1 MAAVKAWLLG
11 VTLTAL
17 AAGLARQLAPQGR
30 EQAAVRLVGGLLLVL
45 ALLRPIAALRW
56 EDLPALE
63 AGSFSAQTEEQA
75 RAYRQEQTDALSAI
89 IAERLEAYIWDK
101 GCELGLELA
110 VTVTCAET
118 ESGVPLPDAVTIAGP
133 YSAALSAWLTEEVGI
148 PAEKQIWLEASE

>member
-1 MAAVKAWLLG
+1 M
-11 VTLTAL
+11 
-17 AAGLARQLAPQGR
+17 
-30 EQAAVRLVGGLLLVL
+30 RLVGGLLLVL

-56 EDLPALE
+56 EDMPALE

-75 RAYRQEQTDALSAI
+75 QAYRQEQTDALSAI

-118 ESGVPLPDAVTIAGP
+118 GERRPPAGRGDHRRTRTARRSQP
-133 YSAALSAWLTEEVGI
+133 GSQRRW
-148 PAEKQIWLEASE
+148 ASPPKNRYGWRRGE

>member
-1 MAAVKAWLLG
+1 M
-11 VTLTAL
+11 
-17 AAGLARQLAPQGR
+17 
-30 EQAAVRLVGGLLLVL
+30 
-45 ALLRPIAALRW
+45 LLRPIAALRW

-75 RAYRQEQTDALSAI
+75 QAYRQEQTDALSAI

-101 GCELGLELA
+101 GCELGLA
-110 VTVTCAET
+110 VAVTCAET

>member
-45 ALLRPIAALRW
+45 ALLRPITALRW

-75 RAYRQEQTDALSAI
+75 QAYRQEQTDALSAI
-89 IAERLEAYIWDK
+89 IAERLEAYI
-101 GCELGLELA
+101 
-110 VTVTCAET
+110 
-118 ESGVPLPDAVTIAGP
+118 
-133 YSAALSAWLTEEVGI
+133 
-148 PAEKQIWLEASE
+148 

>member
-30 EQAAVRLVGGLLLVL
+30 EQAAVRLVL

-75 RAYRQEQTDALSAI
+75 QAYRQEQTDALSAI

-110 VTVTCAET
+110 VTVTCTET